1 MHFNYHVFFCFRT
14 FLVVCLLLTFRRL
27 FYLLYHEEGF
37 GRRFLDVVNI
47 LDLVVGLDE
56 KILLRKWL
64 VLLLLCRYGFEVRR
78 IESIG
83 YT

>member
-1 MHFNYHVFFCFRT
+1 MHFTFHVFFCCRR
-14 FLVVCLLLTFRRL
+14 FLVVCLLLTFRRW

-64 VLLLLCRYGFEVRR
+64 VLLLLCRCGFGVRR
-78 IESIG
+78 RQDFG